1 MTTTKNFILAALI
14 SKFVGLRIFVKNEVA
29 NPNLHPRPMMRC
41 QLEGFLRFTQAE
53 MLEAFGVKSPQKLES
68 KKLRRAVAI
77 LARIHKGSDS
87 YKTLAEKAEV
97 LIKRLQ
103 PLHKAELERALAER
117 KLKVEQEALLQRFL
131 VLSGGKVLPDGTENR
146 AIQKM
151 VTDLRE
157 EIAVE
162 VKALMEEV
170 AESAYFHPEPGRISD
185 RNLVELRK
193 RLSERLKQLRAQ
205 RPVTQRPFAAL
216 GAGITLH

>member
-1 MTTTKNFILAALI
+1 MTNKNFLGTLI
-14 SKFVGLRIFVKNEVA
+14 GKLVGLRVFVKNEVA

-77 LARIHKGSDS
+77 VARIHKGCDS

-103 PLHKAELERALAER
+103 PLHKAELDSALAER

-151 VTDLRE
+151 IADLRE
-157 EIAVE
+157 EILNE
-162 VKALMEEV
+162 VKALMKEV
-170 AESAYFHPEPGRISD
+170 AESAYFHPEPDRISD

-193 RLSERLKQLRAQ
+193 RLSERFKHVRAQ